1 MNPFSAKKTK
11 KLPEKVLP
19 ELSDSDCNVPK
30 KKPLKEDDDLLTKK
44 IEKEPEV
51 ETSKPEKVHFSSS
64 DDDDW
69 TSVANKTKETIKSF
83 DDLFNDN
90 KNDDNSDKKAK
101 DSAAA
106 EDEKENDDGKKSENG
121 DLNFETSKPPDS
133 E

>member
-30 KKPLKEDDDLLTKK
+30 KKPLKEDDDLVTKK
-44 IEKEPEV
+44 IEKEAEV

-101 DSAAA
+101 DSAAS
-106 EDEKENDDGKKSENG
+106 EDKKENDDGKKSENG